1 MFTLLERHPKKFKV
15 KDLFKNIRFR
25 FRPISHSFHS
35 LFVNFEPRYLLLD
48 EPSLGLAPQIV
59 QQIFSAIETAR
70 QELGTTIVLYEQV
83 AALALNVSQQGYVL
97 RRGEVVQS
105 GTAAEISNNPNLS
118 ISYLGA

>member
-15 KDLFKNIRFR
+15 KDLFKKIRFR
-25 FRPISHSFHS
+25 FRPISHDFHS
-35 LFVNFEPRYLLLD
+35 LFVNFEPRYFLLD

-70 QELGTTIVLYEQV
+70 QELGTTIVLCEKV
-83 AALALNVSQQGYVL
+83 AALALSVSQQGYVL

-105 GTAAEISNNPNLS
+105 GTAAEISNSPNLS